1 MAGGRWYFGLLREA
15 GSYRIVAAGASEGR
29 VNRALEAHS
38 SPTMVVTLDDLP
50 SVGLSERD
58 WRPWLP
64 PDQAQAQAQ
73 AEGAAGGEGSGERS
87 GS

>member
-29 VNRALEAHS
+29 VNRALEGLS
-38 SPTMVVTLDDLP
+38 NPTMVVTLDDLP
-50 SVGLSERD
+50 SVGVSERE
-58 WRPWLP
+58 WRRWLP
-64 PDQAQAQAQ
+64 APA
-73 AEGAAGGEGSGERS
+73 GTKAAGGEGTEERS

>member
-15 GSYRIVAAGASEGR
+15 GSYRIVAAGASEGQ

-50 SVGLSERD
+50 SLGLSERD

-64 PDQAQAQAQ
+64 PDGAPA
-73 AEGAAGGEGSGERS
+73 GAAGAAGTDGEASEERS

>member
-64 PDQAQAQAQ
+64 PDEAQAQAQ
-73 AEGAAGGEGSGERS
+73 AEGTAGGKGAEERS

>member
-1 MAGGRWYFGLLREA
+1 MAGRRWYFGLLREA
-15 GSYRIVAAGASEGR
+15 GSYRIVASGASEGR

-64 PDQAQAQAQ
+64 PEEAPA
-73 AEGAAGGEGSGERS
+73 GAAGTDGEAPEERS